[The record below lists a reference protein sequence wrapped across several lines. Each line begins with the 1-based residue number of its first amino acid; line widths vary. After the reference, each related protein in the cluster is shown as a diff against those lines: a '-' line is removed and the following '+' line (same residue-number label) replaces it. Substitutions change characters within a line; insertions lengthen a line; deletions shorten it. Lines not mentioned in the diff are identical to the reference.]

1 MILKF
6 FIYFVNL
13 VNYKIYMND
22 KNNSKNKEIKSRF
35 TVKEDQKQ
43 YNECGI
49 YLRDDH
55 CDWGSSGMNEFTN
68 EYSES
73 K

>member
-1 MILKF
+1 
-6 FIYFVNL
+6 
-13 VNYKIYMND
+13 MND
-22 KNNSKNKEIKSRF
+22 KNNSKSKEDKSQI
-35 TVKEDQKQ
+35 TQKEDQRLHKQ
-43 YNECGI
+43 SGI

-68 EYSES
+68 EYGED

>member
-1 MILKF
+1 
-6 FIYFVNL
+6 V
-13 VNYKIYMND
+13 
-22 KNNSKNKEIKSRF
+22 
-35 TVKEDQKQ
+35 
-43 YNECGI
+43 

-68 EYSES
+68 EYSED

>member
-1 MILKF
+1 M
-6 FIYFVNL
+6 
-13 VNYKIYMND
+13 NY
-22 KNNSKNKEIKSRF
+22 KNNSKEPDNKHQV
-35 TVKEDQKQ
+35 TQKEDLYQ
-43 YNECGI
+43 YSETGV

-55 CDWGSSGMNEFTN
+55 CDWGSSGMSEYTN